1 VEPWLIGVLGFV
13 ALFALLAM
21 GMHIAFAMTIV
32 AFVGFVVMG
41 DLKIAISQLATAPYS
56 IVANYMFSVVPL
68 FVLMGSLA
76 YQGGLI
82 TDAYTAAQKWFGRLQ
97 GGLAMATIAGC
108 AGFAACTGSSAAS
121 VSFMTM
127 STLPEMERH
136 NYDPKLATGTI
147 ATGAT
152 LGILIPPSIPLIVY
166 GLYAEQSIGRL
177 FIAGIIPGIMLAAL
191 FILTIYTW
199 VKIKPSAG
207 PRGESYSLREK
218 FYSMRYIWSML
229 VLVAIVLGGIWG
241 GIFTPVE
248 AGGIGSVGALLIAL
262 IRRKLTIKSFFESVK
277 DTTRICGMVFI
288 ILIGAIMLNYFFA
301 LTQLPDMLATL
312 VAESTLSPIVI
323 LIAITIFYIIG
334 GCLMDTFGLMM
345 LTLPIFIP
353 IMNALGIDM
362 IMYGILMVLLIE
374 MAQITPPIGLNVFIL
389 SGVDNDNIINSL
401 SSTGNFPT
409 RNYDEGLNCNLW
421 GEDAALLSRLL
432 LTVLYRL
439 LIITNL
445 IFSRPSTR
453 VTGERK

>member
-1 VEPWLIGVLGFV
+1 MEPWLIGVLGFV
-13 ALFALLAM
+13 ALFVLLAM

-41 DLKIAISQLATAPYS
+41 SLKIAISQLATAPYS
-56 IVANYMFSVVPL
+56 IVANYMFTVVPL
-68 FVLMGSLA
+68 FVLMGSFA

-82 TDAYTAAQKWFGRLQ
+82 TDAYTAAQKWFGRLP

-136 NYDPKLATGTI
+136 NYDPKLAAGTI

-166 GLYAEQSIGRL
+166 GLFAEQSVGRL
-177 FIAGIIPGIMLAAL
+177 FIAGIIPGVILATL
-191 FILTIYTW
+191 FIITIYIW
-199 VKIKPSAG
+199 VKLRPSAG
-207 PRGESYSLREK
+207 PPGQAYSMREK

-229 VLVAIVLGGIWG
+229 ALAAIVLGGIWG

-301 LTQLPDMLATL
+301 LTQLPTMLATM
-312 VAESTLSPIVI
+312 VADSNLSPLII
-323 LIAITIFYIIG
+323 LIAITVFYIIG

-345 LTLPIFIP
+345 LTLPILIP

-389 SGVDNDNIINSL
+389 SGVARHIPMYTIFKGIVPFFFAILVMII
-401 SSTGNFPT
+401 
-409 RNYDEGLNCNLW
+409 
-421 GEDAALLSRLL
+421 
-432 LTVLYRL
+432 L
-439 LIITNL
+439 LIAFPQLATFL
-445 IFSRPSTR
+445 PATMM
-453 VTGERK
+453 GG

>member
-32 AFVGFVVMG
+32 AFVGFIVMG

-56 IVANYMFSVVPL
+56 IVAQYMFSVVPL

-82 TDAYTAAQKWFGRLQ
+82 TDAYSAAQKWFGRLP

-152 LGILIPPSIPLIVY
+152 LGILIPPSIPLIVT
-166 GLYAEQSIGRL
+166 I
-177 FIAGIIPGIMLAAL
+177 FI
-191 FILTIYTW
+191 W
-199 VKIKPSAG
+199 VKLKPSAG
-207 PRGESYSLREK
+207 PPGEAYTWREK

-229 VLVAIVLGGIWG
+229 ALAAIVLGGIWG

-301 LTQLPDMLATL
+301 LTQLPDMLATM

-323 LIAITIFYIIG
+323 LIAITVFYIIG

-389 SGVDNDNIINSL
+389 SGVARHIPMYTIFRGIVPFFFAILIMII
-401 SSTGNFPT
+401 
-409 RNYDEGLNCNLW
+409 
-421 GEDAALLSRLL
+421 
-432 LTVLYRL
+432 L
-439 LIITNL
+439 LIAFPQLATFL
-445 IFSRPSTR
+445 PETMMK
-453 VTGERK
+453 G

>member
-1 VEPWLIGVLGFV
+1 MEPWVIGVLGFV

-32 AFVGFVVMG
+32 AFVGFAVVTG
-41 DLKIAISQLATAPYS
+41 SLKAAMSMLATAPYS
-56 IVANYMFSVVPL
+56 IVANYMFTVVPL

-82 TDAYTAAQKWFGRLQ
+82 TDAYTAAQKWFGRLP
-97 GGLAMATIAGC
+97 GGLAMATVAGC

-147 ATGAT
+147 ASGAT

-166 GLYAEQSIGRL
+166 GLFAEQSVGRL
-177 FIAGIIPGIMLAAL
+177 FIAGIIPGIILASL
-191 FILTIYTW
+191 FVITIYIW
-199 VKIKPSAG
+199 VKLKPSAG
-207 PRGESYSLREK
+207 PPGEAYTWREK
-218 FYSMRYIWSML
+218 FYSTRHIWSML
-229 VLVAIVLGGIWG
+229 ALAAIVLGGIWG

-262 IRRKLTIKSFFESVK
+262 IRRKLTIKKFFESVK

-301 LTQLPDMLATL
+301 LTRLPTMLATM
-312 VAESTLSPIVI
+312 VADSNLSPLVI
-323 LIAITIFYIIG
+323 LIAITVFYIIG

-345 LTLPIFIP
+345 LTLPILIP

-389 SGVDNDNIINSL
+389 SGVARHIPMYTIFKGIVPFFFAIL
-401 SSTGNFPT
+401 
-409 RNYDEGLNCNLW
+409 
-421 GEDAALLSRLL
+421 
-432 LTVLYRL
+432 VMVIL
-439 LIITNL
+439 LIAFPQLATFL
-445 IFSRPSTR
+445 PATMM
-453 VTGERK
+453 GG

>member
-1 VEPWLIGVLGFV
+1 MEPWLIGVLGFV
-13 ALFALLAM
+13 ALFVLLAI

-32 AFVGFVVMG
+32 AFVGF
-41 DLKIAISQLATAPYS
+41 AIITSFEGAVSMLATAPYS
-56 IVANYMFSVVPL
+56 IVANYMFTVVPL

-82 TDAYTAAQKWFGRLQ
+82 TDAYTSAQKWLGRLP

-136 NYDPKLATGTI
+136 NYDQKLATGTI

-166 GLYAEQSIGRL
+166 GLFASQSVGQL
-177 FIAGIIPGIMLAAL
+177 FIAGIIPGIVLATL
-191 FILTIYTW
+191 FMITIYIW

-207 PRGESYSLREK
+207 PRGAATTWQEK
-218 FYSMRYIWSML
+218 FYSLRYIWSML
-229 VLVAIVLGGIWG
+229 VLAAIVLGGIWG

-248 AGGIGSVGALLIAL
+248 AGGIGSVGALLISL
-262 IRRKLTIKSFFESVK
+262 IRRKLTVKSFFESVK

-301 LTQLPDMLATL
+301 LTRLPTMLATT
-312 VAESTLSPIVI
+312 VADSNLSPLVV
-323 LIAITIFYIIG
+323 LIAITVFYIIG

-345 LTLPIFIP
+345 LTLPILIP
-353 IMNALGIDM
+353 IMHSLGIDM

-389 SGVDNDNIINSL
+389 SGVARHIPMYTIFRGIVPFFFAILVMII
-401 SSTGNFPT
+401 
-409 RNYDEGLNCNLW
+409 
-421 GEDAALLSRLL
+421 
-432 LTVLYRL
+432 L
-439 LIITNL
+439 LIAFPQLATFL
-445 IFSRPSTR
+445 PATMMEGS
-453 VTGERK
+453 